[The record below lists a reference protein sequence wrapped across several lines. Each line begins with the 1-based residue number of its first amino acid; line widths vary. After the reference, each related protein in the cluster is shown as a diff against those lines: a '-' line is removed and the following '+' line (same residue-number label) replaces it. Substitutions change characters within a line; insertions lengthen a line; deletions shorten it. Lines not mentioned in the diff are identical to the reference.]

1 MWVILYISIICC
13 FWFNSTSL
21 DIIIVDLL
29 VMAVL
34 SELKL
39 KNTILLLQYHIDFF
53 LSVFQVLLYFYI
65 RQLLLVLTFKY
76 IHFIFLIWLH
86 IFIISFLQKIVVI
99 VYDNNVWCLF
109 YACIFWNTWIFQ
121 WNWVYFASLL
131 SFKILIWII
140 FDTITSLA
148 STE

>member
-21 DIIIVDLL
+21 DIIIVNLL
-29 VMAVL
+29 VIAIL
-34 SELKL
+34 SKLKL
-39 KNTILLLQYHIDFF
+39 KNTILLLQYHINFF

-65 RQLLLVLTFKY
+65 RQLLLVLTFNY

-121 WNWVYFASLL
+121 RNWVCFDSLL

-140 FDTITSLA
+140 LHTITS
-148 STE
+148 